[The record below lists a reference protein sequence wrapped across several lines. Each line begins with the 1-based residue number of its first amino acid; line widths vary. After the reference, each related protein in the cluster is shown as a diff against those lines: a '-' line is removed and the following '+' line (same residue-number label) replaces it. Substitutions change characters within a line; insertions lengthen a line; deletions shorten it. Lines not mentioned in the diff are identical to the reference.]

1 MEVGLNEIVGSLL
14 LHHKL
19 WTGCL
24 CPQLLSPPPLH
35 HLLGDLLH
43 PLQLQLGFAGHA
55 ADLCMKNNKYNTG
68 FTELGLKKTVEVS
81 SWSFPTDSDPREKY
95 NQSFWRDGKDVTM
108 VIKDGCQVVDDP
120 SDIKTHPM
128 ITAPG
133 FSLRLTVV
141 PNKGG
146 PYSCG

>member
-43 PLQLQLGFAGHA
+43 PLQLQLGFAGNA
-55 ADLCMKNNKYNTG
+55 ADLYLKYKGNKTG
-68 FTELGLKKTVEVS
+68 FTESRNSGRRKHWESLSDLLSFKFYCSLLVRGISDVVPVAKFERVKGLMCL
-81 SWSFPTDSDPREKY
+81 Y
-95 NQSFWRDGKDVTM
+95 NQ
-108 VIKDGCQVVDDP
+108 
-120 SDIKTHPM
+120 
-128 ITAPG
+128 
-133 FSLRLTVV
+133 L
-141 PNKGG
+141 
-146 PYSCG
+146 